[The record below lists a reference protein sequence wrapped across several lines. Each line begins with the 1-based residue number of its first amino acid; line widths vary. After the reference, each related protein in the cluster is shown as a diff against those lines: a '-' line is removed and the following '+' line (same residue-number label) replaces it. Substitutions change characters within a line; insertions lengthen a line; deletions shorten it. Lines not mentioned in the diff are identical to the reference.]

1 MPRSRRVR
9 YRSRRSGSLRKR
21 SLKKS
26 AGSRSL
32 KLKKISKSPIRGKK
46 LRAYFSDGTTTDF
59 GASGYSD
66 FTKHKDVS
74 RRKRYID
81 RHRSR
86 ENWKNPK
93 SPGAL
98 SRYVLWNKTSLRA
111 SISDY
116 KRKFRL

>member
-1 MPRSRRVR
+1 MRSI
-9 YRSRRSGSLRKR
+9 SRKLSYSRKT
-21 SLKKS
+21 SQKS

-32 KLKKISKSPIRGKK
+32 KLKKISKSPIKGKK

-74 RRKRYID
+74 RRKRYIN

-98 SRYVLWNKTSLRA
+98 SRYVLWNKESLRA

-116 KRKFRL
+116 KRRFRL